1 MSQDVEITKQKT
13 PSLSKKWR
21 VKRQGSILS
30 DSQSTFEDSRIT
42 LLLFE
47 QYRIVE
53 MTRFCVIFGT
63 QIIAILEYEC
73 SFSDQFAK
81 ELEKETLT
89 LLYIIFLMT
98 AAAILLT
105 LISYQVLLT
114 YKKKAMVITPQA
126 GLFDSNLVQGLAI
139 EMLLILP
146 TPTPFTQMIRVDFN
160 QRYTG
165 ELRFYYLNE
174 ILTYILTFR
183 VILLINIT
191 LKFSSFY
198 SSQIGRLCRLYSTDF
213 DTHLVFKLCMKDLP
227 GYTLM
232 GLFITGMLLFGY
244 SMEIAERALQ
254 RNEVQHSVYS
264 VMTSMWVTL
273 TTIATVGYGEFYP
286 TTDLGRISMAICV
299 FWGVSYT
306 SLFTAMLDSMFERMN
321 CEEMVWAL
329 LEKTSATNV
338 MKYLS
343 QDLIVRIQKM
353 KIKKLQ
359 NNNIHLIQDSINAL
373 KQMKRQYRNIDG
385 EDSMSKAKRK
395 FKDINFMFQEYYLLL
410 KEFKRLQL
418 INTINYHYVCESHP
432 SCSQKINSHHLQTCD
447 QQSKDEP
454 IYQDS
459 EQEESDLLV
468 MEFHV

>member
-1 MSQDVEITKQKT
+1 
-13 PSLSKKWR
+13 
-21 VKRQGSILS
+21 
-30 DSQSTFEDSRIT
+30 
-42 LLLFE
+42 
-47 QYRIVE
+47 
-53 MTRFCVIFGT
+53 
-63 QIIAILEYEC
+63 
-73 SFSDQFAK
+73 
-81 ELEKETLT
+81 
-89 LLYIIFLMT
+89 
-98 AAAILLT
+98 
-105 LISYQVLLT
+105 
-114 YKKKAMVITPQA
+114 MVITPQA

-139 EMLLILP
+139 EILLILP

-244 SMEIAERALQ
+244 SMEIAERSLQ
-254 RNEVQHSVYS
+254 RNEVQQHSVYS

-329 LEKTSATNV
+329 LEKTSVTNV
-338 MKYLS
+338 MKQFS

-359 NNNIHLIQDSINAL
+359 HNNIHLIQDSINAL

-395 FKDINFMFQEYYLLL
+395 FKDINFMFQDWVCFFELVLTFGFGQQSLGFEGGGSRLSYFFHGGLQILIMSQDVEITKQKTPSLSKKWRVKRQGSILSDSQSTFEDSRITLLL
-410 KEFKRLQL
+410 F
-418 INTINYHYVCESHP
+418 
-432 SCSQKINSHHLQTCD
+432 
-447 QQSKDEP
+447 
-454 IYQDS
+454 
-459 EQEESDLLV
+459 EQYRIVEMTRFCV
-468 MEFHV
+468 IFGTQIIAIMEV